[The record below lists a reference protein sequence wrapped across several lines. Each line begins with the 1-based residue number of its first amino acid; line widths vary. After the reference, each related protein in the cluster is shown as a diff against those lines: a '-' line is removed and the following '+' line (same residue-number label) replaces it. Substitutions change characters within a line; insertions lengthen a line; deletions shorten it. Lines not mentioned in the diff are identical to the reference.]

1 MLKAYKY
8 RLHPTSEQKILID
21 KHCGTSRL
29 IYNLALECK
38 STAYSS
44 NHINLSRFDL
54 QKQLIELKKEFPW
67 MKEINSQSIQVS
79 LLNLD
84 NAYKNFF
91 KTKKGFPNFKKK
103 SSRNSFSIP
112 QNVKIEQS
120 KIIIPKFLEGID
132 FIQDRPTKGILK
144 SANISKT
151 STNKYFISILCETG
165 EIIPDKKSIKSNTS
179 VGIDL
184 GLKDFAIISNGTK
197 ISNPKFFS
205 VNERMIK
212 HLQKEL
218 SRKTKRSNRYKKAR
232 LKLALQHEKT
242 TNQRNDFLHK
252 LSTEIVNQYDTICL
266 ENLNIKG
273 MIKNHKLSKAIS
285 DVSWSSF
292 ITMLAYKSEW
302 KGKNLIKI
310 GRFDPSSKTCNS
322 CGYIKKDLQLSD
334 REWICPECGVIHDR
348 DINAAMNI
356 KDFALKNLLV
366 ERQSMDVEASSM
378 DDRLEIR
385 PKKYL
390 VNEAL
395 NITFDPA
402 LMQDN

>member
-1 MLKAYKY
+1 MLKAFKY
-8 RLHPTSEQKILID
+8 RLYPTSDQKILLD

-38 STAYSS
+38 SSAYNS
-44 NHINLSRFDL
+44 NHVSLSRFDL
-54 QKQLIELKKEFPW
+54 QKQLVDLKKEFPW

-84 NAYKNFF
+84 NAYKRFF
-91 KTKKGFPNFKKK
+91 KTKTGFPQFKKK
-103 SSRNSFSIP
+103 SSRNSFGVP

-144 SANISKT
+144 SATVSKT
-151 STNKYFISILCETG
+151 PTNKYFISILCETG
-165 EIIPDKKSIKSNTS
+165 EIIPAKTEIKYKTS

-184 GLKDFAIISNGTK
+184 GLKDFAILSDGIK
-197 ISNPKFFS
+197 ISNPNFLIT
-205 VNERMIK
+205 NEKVIK

-232 LKLALQHEKT
+232 LKLATWHEKT

-252 LSTEIVNQYDTICL
+252 LSNQITNDFDTICL
-266 ENLNIKG
+266 EDLNIKG

-292 ITMLAYKSEW
+292 ITMLTYKSEW

-322 CGYIKKDLQLSD
+322 CGYIKHDLQLSD
-334 REWICPECGVIHDR
+334 REWICPDCGSIHDR

-378 DDRLEIR
+378 DDRLVMR

-395 NITFDPA
+395 NVAFSEPA
-402 LMQDN
+402 LMQ

>member
-8 RLHPTSEQKILID
+8 RLYPTQQQKILLD

-54 QKQLIELKKEFPW
+54 QKQLIDLKKEFPW

-84 NAYKNFF
+84 NAYKRFF
-91 KTKKGFPNFKKK
+91 KTKKGFPQFKKK
-103 SSRNSFSIP
+103 SSKNSFRVP

-120 KIIIPKFLEGID
+120 KVYIPKFMEGID

-144 SANISKT
+144 SATVSKT
-151 STNKYFISILCETG
+151 PTNKYFISILCDTG
-165 EIIPDKKSIKSNTS
+165 EVIPDKKSIISNTS

-184 GLKDFAIISNGTK
+184 GLKDFAILSNGTK
-197 ISNPKFFS
+197 ISNPKFLLT
-205 VNERMIK
+205 NEKVIK

-218 SRKTKRSNRYKKAR
+218 SRKTRRSNRYNKAR

-242 TNQRNDFLHK
+242 ANQRNDFLHK
-252 LSTEIVNQYDTICL
+252 LSNQITNDFDTICM
-266 ENLNIKG
+266 EDLNIKG

-292 ITMLAYKSEW
+292 ITMLTYKSEW
-302 KGKNLIKI
+302 KGKNLLKI
-310 GRFDPSSKTCNS
+310 NRFDPSSKTCNS
-322 CGYIKKDLQLSD
+322 CGYIKHYLKLQD

-348 DINAAMNI
+348 DINAALNI

-366 ERQSMDVEASSM
+366 ERQLMDVEASSM
-378 DDRLEIR
+378 DDRLLMR

-390 VNEAL
+390 VYEAL
-395 NITFDPA
+395 NFDLDVAIP
-402 LMQDN
+402 